1 MADGVMPLE
10 FRLEYLVLLPTGFDF
25 TQAINNFCQ
34 VFILQIEE
42 AEPEYISGSGDDFSF
57 RAKVVNSNSG
67 GASSAV
73 LVLVE
78 AEDEYSLQT
87 AKEMIEEKT
96 GAVFAN
102 AILLRDSVGEART
115 IEAYK
120 LINEL
125 ENALRKLVALR
136 LASLSGQNW
145 WSNRV
150 QINFQQRRGCYQ
162 YENYRNNEVND
173 PEVTPPNEQYHHDL
187 FYIDLSELKKVIEEQ
202 RNWQDGFVTDLKVLK
217 SIEWLDMLNRLRRKI
232 AHNRFLSQR
241 NLDDL
246 RTIHGQLMHL
256 CRRLDF

>member
-1 MADGVMPLE
+1 MTGNMMPPE
-10 FRLEYLVLLPTGFDF
+10 FRLEYLVFLSAGLSFS
-25 TQAINNFCQ
+25 QAIENFCNI
-34 VFILQIEE
+34 FILQKEE
-42 AEPEYISGSGDDFSF
+42 MEPAYISGSGDDFSF
-57 RAKVVNSNSG
+57 RSKIVNSNSG
-67 GASSAV
+67 VASSAV
-73 LVLVE
+73 LLFVE
-78 AEDEYSLQT
+78 TEDEYSLQT

-102 AILLRDSVGEART
+102 AILLRDTVGEART

-145 WSNRV
+145 WSTRV
-150 QINFQQRRGCYQ
+150 QMHIRQHNGHYQ

-173 PEVTPPNEQYHHDL
+173 PELTPPNELAHHDL

-202 RNWQDGFVTDLKVLK
+202 GNWQDGFVADLKVLK
-217 SIEWLDMLNRLRRKI
+217 SIDRLDMLNRLRRKI

-246 RTIHGQLMHL
+246 KTIHGQLMHL